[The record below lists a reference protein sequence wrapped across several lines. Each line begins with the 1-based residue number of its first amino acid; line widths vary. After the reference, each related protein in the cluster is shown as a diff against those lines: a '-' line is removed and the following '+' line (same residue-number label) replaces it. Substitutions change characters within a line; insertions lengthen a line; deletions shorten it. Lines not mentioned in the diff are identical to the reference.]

1 MYFTYVIFS
10 GKFNK
15 IYIGSSS
22 DPQSRLLSH
31 NDPRNKGWTKR
42 YQPWELVYTEQF
54 DNKTDGLRRE
64 KQLKSGNGRKFI
76 WTEIIPK
83 VPDSPDTD

>member
-22 DPQSRLLSH
+22 DPEKRLLILPIQK
-31 NDPRNKGWTKR
+31 N
-42 YQPWELVYTEQF
+42 
-54 DNKTDGLRRE
+54 LRIF
-64 KQLKSGNGRKFI
+64 L
-76 WTEIIPK
+76 T
-83 VPDSPDTD
+83 DSPSR